1 MEVTPEIYA
10 WLTSLNIID
19 PFQSLSEEFNN
30 NFIIP
35 EKTLNLFFGGKYM
48 DIILYK
54 LQDAYNQ
61 FYKIKLDY
69 ISDISQ
75 LKPIDENQE
84 YISNSIKYANW
95 QIITEILAHF
105 GLTFSEEEINLIVNN
120 NKEQLY
126 KIITKIYELLNQLLK
141 HSIDSS
147 NNNLNNNNIKLKGTK
162 KHIILSSNQRYQQ
175 TKDTK
180 IETAELNYQ
189 TNNKSI
195 INNKNNESKNSNN
208 TKIANSKEKAI
219 NINELDPFKPYKDCN
234 SALEFFIISICKNMH
249 LKPRQSVALLSN
261 NRKYLSIICNKGY
274 NNEYS
279 IIKNWLTD
287 LYSNKDLMAKFIQ
300 ESEEGPNICYGTIGT
315 ALCCKDPDICLQ
327 AAQLLDIMKYRI
339 GMNWDWLINEGI
351 ESFIFILTKHEKNKN
366 ELLNILCDF
375 MKEDYSYFF
384 DVLRKKLEN
393 EKKKVLEFLSN

>member
-19 PFQSLSEEFNN
+19 PFKSLSEDLNN

-48 DIILYK
+48 DIILNK
-54 LQDAYNQ
+54 LQEAYNQ

-69 ISDISQ
+69 ISTISQ
-75 LKPIDENQE
+75 LKPIEDNQE

-95 QIITEILAHF
+95 TIINEILAHF
-105 GLTFSEEEINLIVNN
+105 GLTYSEEEINLIVSN

-126 KIITKIYELLNQLLK
+126 KIIENIYELLNQLLK

-147 NNNLNNNNIKLKGTK
+147 SNNINNSSSIKLKPTR
-162 KHIILSSNQRYQQ
+162 KHIISSSNQRYQQ
-175 TKDTK
+175 SKDTK

-189 TNNKSI
+189 TNNKNN
-195 INNKNNESKNSNN
+195 INNRYNESKNSNN
-208 TKIANSKEKAI
+208 TKITISKEKAL
-219 NINELDPFKPYKDCN
+219 NINDLDSFKSYKDCN
-234 SALEFFIISICKNMH
+234 SALEFFIVSICKNMH

-274 NNEYS
+274 NNQYS

-287 LYSNKDLMAKFIQ
+287 IIKNWLTDLYNNKDLMAKFIQ

-315 ALCCKDPDICLQ
+315 A
-327 AAQLLDIMKYRI
+327 M
-339 GMNWDWLINEGI
+339 
-351 ESFIFILTKHEKNKN
+351 
-366 ELLNILCDF
+366 
-375 MKEDYSYFF
+375 
-384 DVLRKKLEN
+384 
-393 EKKKVLEFLSN
+393 